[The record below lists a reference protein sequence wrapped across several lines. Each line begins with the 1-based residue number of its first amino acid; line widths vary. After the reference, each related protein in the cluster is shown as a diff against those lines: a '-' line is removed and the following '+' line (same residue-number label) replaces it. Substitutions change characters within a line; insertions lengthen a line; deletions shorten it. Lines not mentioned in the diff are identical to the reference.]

1 MNALISQMQQATV
14 NDKLWQKVNKVYH
27 ATNETALSTAE
38 QSDSLTFSNSDKAH
52 PCSLFGCK
60 LWHNADGTV
69 REPNTN
75 DGRPNISPYASNHV
89 VIPAT
94 DVLGDPEDYLLPTL
108 PYPNPARDPDQ
119 SQRSSGGRIYI
130 EMVYLRHEDVELDF
144 KLTPSEQRNL
154 DAWKLRK
161 HPFVRLDG
169 DNLSYRVIKDVWW
182 LILTPYDVLIPG
194 SAIWE
199 LDMGGDKVTKKPR
212 VVRDALALKLVRNL
226 SVFSG

>member
-1 MNALISQMQQATV
+1 MDALISQMQQVTV

-89 VIPAT
+89 VISAT
-94 DVLGDPEDYLLPTL
+94 DVFGDPDDYLLPIRA
-108 PYPNPARDPDQ
+108 PNE
-119 SQRSSGGRIYI
+119 SQRSPGGRIYI
-130 EMVYLRHEDVELDF
+130 EMVYVRHKDVELDF
-144 KLTPSEQRNL
+144 KLTPSEQCYL
-154 DAWKLRK
+154 DAWKLRE
-161 HPFVRLDG
+161 HPFVQLDG
-169 DNLSYRVIKDVWW
+169 DSLSYRVINDVWW
-182 LILTPYDVLIPG
+182 IILTPYDVLIPDN
-194 SAIWE
+194 AIWE
-199 LDMGGDKVTKKPR
+199 LVGSNEVKKKPR
-212 VVRDALALKLVRNL
+212 VVDNPLTLKLVRNL
-226 SVFSG
+226 NVFRG